1 MGTDIEK
8 WEDLPGFK
16 MSEMD
21 LAYAAGFLDGE
32 GCFSISKSNHWKAS
46 VSCSNTDREIV
57 AWFHENFGGHFYKN
71 PTKRR
76 ANHRP
81 VYQWKVVS
89 NNAAA
94 VCSLIAP
101 YLRQKTEQALLII
114 ALQQTMNF
122 QGARKG
128 LPAEIIE
135 QRNWFSDHCQELKR
149 VTA

>member
-1 MGTDIEK
+1 MDTDVDK

-16 MSEMD
+16 MSEVD
-21 LAYAAGFLDGE
+21 LAYAAG
-32 GCFSISKSNHWKAS
+32 
-46 VSCSNTDREIV
+46 
-57 AWFHENFGGHFYKN
+57 
-71 PTKRR
+71 
-76 ANHRP
+76 
-81 VYQWKVVS
+81 
-89 NNAAA
+89 
-94 VCSLIAP
+94 
-101 YLRQKTEQALLII
+101 LRQKTEQALLII